1 MRKIVRDLLKCDELS
16 HVFLNILC
24 VDDGKDI
31 NDYTDEELVEEAK
44 YQLEVYYETGTT
56 NNDMLIG
63 EYTPEEQREAKR
75 EVQQIKRFLSKYA

>member
-16 HVFLNILC
+16 HVFINNLC
-24 VDDGKDI
+24 VDDSKDI

-44 YQLEVYYETGTT
+44 YQLGMYYETGTR

-63 EYTPEEQREAKR
+63 EYTDEEQRIAQR
-75 EVQQIKRFLSKYA
+75 EVKQIKRFLGKYA

>member
-1 MRKIVRDLLKCDELS
+1 MRKIVRDLLKCDELA
-16 HVFLNILC
+16 HVFVNNLC

-31 NDYTDEELVEEAK
+31 NDYTDQELVDEAK
-44 YQLEVYYETGTT
+44 YQLGLYYETGTA

-63 EYTPEEQREAKR
+63 ERTLEEQRTAKR